1 MIYLLLLSIC
11 AVGLILLVS
20 LFIRIRAVTSAMQL
34 KQHRSTEEG
43 LADLLNY
50 AADVDNH
57 NRELDAMVMNTK
69 LSAPDGTRN
78 YQSSG
83 HMSAWRSQAGL
94 EIANSVAQFGFGY
107 AQRRMSL
114 SLGNNSGMKS
124 GMPSGSL
131 SKPQL
136 SLSRF

>member
-50 AADVDNH
+50 AAVID
-57 NRELDAMVMNTK
+57 
-69 LSAPDGTRN
+69 DGV
-78 YQSSG
+78 
-83 HMSAWRSQAGL
+83 
-94 EIANSVAQFGFGY
+94 I
-107 AQRRMSL
+107 
-114 SLGNNSGMKS
+114 LGKN
-124 GMPSGSL
+124 GSL
-131 SKPQL
+131 MAAWI
-136 SLSRF
+136 